1 MRTQESVPPVLI
13 GIAGGSGSGKT
24 YLARQVR
31 EQAGPDKIAVLSM
44 DQYFRSQAR
53 PEHRANINFD
63 HPEHLDFQLMIEHL
77 QALKSGKSIK
87 APQYDFQTMNQTP
100 AAVTI
105 EPRPVILVEGLF
117 VLAEPAV
124 KLFDLTCFLDVAPD
138 ERLLGRIVRDL
149 RERAATI
156 DEILDRYQRYIRPS
170 YYVFVAPT
178 AQNAHVVVDFTF
190 RRAFFSQLLIHVIGE
205 YVSGGFDLQKLIEDV
220 AGERFHLGFR
230 PQAGSMP
237 FSTDIF
243 KLAEAYPES
252 VMPPHLPIKD

>member
-1 MRTQESVPPVLI
+1 MATLDKAPAPVLI
-13 GIAGGSGSGKT
+13 GIVGGSGSGKT
-24 YLARQVR
+24 YLAHQVR
-31 EQAGPDKIAVLSM
+31 TQGGRDKIAVLSM
-44 DQYFRSQAR
+44 DQYFRSKQR
-53 PEHRANINFD
+53 IEHRANINFD
-63 HPEHLDFQLMIEHL
+63 HPGHLDFHLMIEHL
-77 QALKSGKSIK
+77 QTLKTGEPVK
-87 APQYDFQTMNQTP
+87 APQYDFETMKQTP
-100 AAVTI
+100 DAVLI

-149 RERAATI
+149 KERGTTI
-156 DEILDRYQRYIRPS
+156 EEILDRYQRFIRPS

-190 RRAFFSQLLIHVIGE
+190 RRSFFSQLLIHVIGE
-205 YVSGGFDLQKLIEDV
+205 YVAGGFDLQTLIRDV
-220 AGERFHLGFR
+220 AGEQFHLGFR
-230 PQAGSMP
+230 PQEGSMP

-252 VMPPHLPIKD
+252 VAPSRNQA